1 MANMNV
7 QGEKPATFFTE
18 IELTDE
24 QLESISG
31 GFGRD
36 DEPHHAPGNEQ
47 HHESSN
53 EQHHGPREEGWY
65 DEHHRWHRGHRH
77 GHWNRWH
84 QWVWDNY

>member
-7 QGEKPATFFTE
+7 QGEKPAAFFTE

-31 GFGRD
+31 GFGRY

-47 HHESSN
+47 HH
-53 EQHHGPREEGWY
+53 GPKEEGWY
-65 DEHHRWHRGHRH
+65 DEHRRWHRGQRH

-84 QWVWDNY
+84 HWVWDNY